1 MPGGLDGSGGAMV
14 GSGLAAPA
22 SILGEVMETR
32 TTTLESEI
40 GDERRAGIDR
50 WTVGP
55 ALLVLALAVLMGVVL
70 PWVDSQTA
78 YNDALD
84 QGDVVQ
90 LAEGLTLV
98 PASGWNLASG
108 ALAGQTRSAVGSTGS
123 TELVHGNVRLYVQA
137 APFDGTASAL
147 LTRINEINADVR
159 RSQGRTAQ
167 TTGRYTVTTR
177 QGVAGVAED
186 FVSVARRGSIMAFV
200 FESRAQSASSDGQ
213 PADEGVEIGVSG
225 PSDSISLRRD
235 DIVSMIRS
243 IRAAS

>member
-1 MPGGLDGSGGAMV
+1 MV

-22 SILGEVMETR
+22 SILADVLETQ
-32 TTTLESEI
+32 TATLESKI
-40 GDERRAGIDR
+40 GDERRIAGIDR
-50 WTVGP
+50 WTIGP
-55 ALLVLALAVLMGVVL
+55 ALLVLALAVLMSVVL
-70 PWVDSQTA
+70 PWVDSETE
-78 YNDALD
+78 YSDAVD

-90 LAEGLTLV
+90 LAEGITLV

-108 ALAGQTRSAVGSTGS
+108 ALAGKTRSAVGSTGS
-123 TELVHGNVRLYVQA
+123 TELVRGNVRFYVHA

-147 LTRINEINADVR
+147 LTQINEINADVR
-159 RSQGRTAQ
+159 RAQGRTAQ

-200 FESRAQSASSDGQ
+200 FESPAQPASSDGQ
-213 PADEGVEIGVSG
+213 PTDEGVEIVVSG
-225 PSDSISLRRD
+225 PGGAISRRRD

>member
-1 MPGGLDGSGGAMV
+1 
-14 GSGLAAPA
+14 
-22 SILGEVMETR
+22 METQ

-40 GDERRAGIDR
+40 GNERRIAGIDR
-50 WTVGP
+50 WTIGP
-55 ALLVLALAVLMGVVL
+55 ALLVLALAVLMSVVL
-70 PWVDSQTA
+70 PWVDSETE
-78 YNDALD
+78 YSDAVD
-84 QGDVVQ
+84 RDDVVQ
-90 LAEGLTLV
+90 LADGITLA
-98 PASGWNLASG
+98 PAPGWNLASG

-123 TELVHGNVRLYVQA
+123 TELIRGNVRFHVHA

-159 RSQGRTAQ
+159 AQGRTAQ

-186 FVSVARRGSIMAFV
+186 FVSVARLGSIVAFV
-200 FESRAQSASSDGQ
+200 FGSRAQSEGSDGQ
-213 PADEGVEIGVSG
+213 PTNEGVEIVVSG
-225 PSDSISLRRD
+225 PSGTMSRRRD